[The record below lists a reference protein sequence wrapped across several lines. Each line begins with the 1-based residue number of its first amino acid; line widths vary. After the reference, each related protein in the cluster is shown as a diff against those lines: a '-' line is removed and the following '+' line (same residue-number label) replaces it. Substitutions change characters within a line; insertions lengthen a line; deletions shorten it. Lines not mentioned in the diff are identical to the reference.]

1 MTTTHRTTI
10 RSLSTLVDMR
20 SNEVDKLQTE
30 MAAKENVRER
40 YRKTLDKLTSLYE
53 SSGPSGRLPMALALN
68 CGDYK
73 QGVMAM
79 ADHQRV
85 NLHMHEADM
94 AVSQRALTAAYVK
107 REVLGQVLERHQDAA
122 ATAQRAQERKRHD
135 ELATQLWYR
144 GHK

>member
-1 MTTTHRTTI
+1 MTNTLHTI
-10 RSLSTLVDMR
+10 RSLSTLVDLR
-20 SNEVDKLQTE
+20 SNEVDKLQSE
-30 MAAKENVRER
+30 MAAKESVRER
-40 YRKTLDKLTSLYE
+40 YQKTLDKLTSLYE
-53 SSGPSGRLPMALALN
+53 TSGPSGRLPMALALN

-79 ADHQRV
+79 ADSQRV

-94 AVSQRALTAAYVK
+94 AVSQRALTAAFVK

-135 ELATQLWYR
+135 ELATQLWFR

>member
-1 MTTTHRTTI
+1 MTNTQHTI

-20 SNEVDKLQTE
+20 SNEVDRLQSE
-30 MAAKENVRER
+30 MAAKESVRDR
-40 YRKTLDKLTSLYE
+40 YQKTLDKLTDLYQ
-53 SSGPSGRLPMALALN
+53 SSGPSGRLPMALAIN

-79 ADHQRV
+79 ADSQRL

>member
-1 MTTTHRTTI
+1 MSQHTI
-10 RSLSTLVDMR
+10 RNLSTLVELR
-20 SNEVDKLQTE
+20 SNEVEKLQSE
-30 MAAKENVRER
+30 MAAKESVRER
-40 YRKTLDKLTSLYE
+40 YQKTLDKLTNLYE

-79 ADHQRV
+79 ADSQRL

-107 REVLGQVLERHQDAA
+107 REVLGQVLERHQHAA
-122 ATAQRAQERKRHD
+122 VTAQQAQERKRHD
-135 ELATQLWYR
+135 ELATQLWFR

>member
-1 MTTTHRTTI
+1 MTTQQHTI
-10 RSLSTLVDMR
+10 RNLSTLVELR
-20 SNEVDKLQTE
+20 SNEVEKLQSE
-30 MAAKENVRER
+30 MAAKESVRER
-40 YRKTLDKLTSLYE
+40 YRKTLDKLTNLYE
-53 SSGPSGRLPMALALN
+53 SSGPSGKLPMALALN

-79 ADHQRV
+79 ADSQRV

-107 REVLGQVLERHQDAA
+107 REVLGQVLERHQHAA
-122 ATAQRAQERKRHD
+122 ATAQRAQERKQHD
-135 ELATQLWYR
+135 ELATQLWFR

>member
-1 MTTTHRTTI
+1 MTNTQHTI

-20 SNEVDKLQTE
+20 SNEVDRLQSE
-30 MAAKENVRER
+30 MAVKESVRER
-40 YRKTLDKLTSLYE
+40 YKKTLDKLTDLYQ
-53 SSGPSGRLPMALALN
+53 SSGPSGRLPMALAMN

-79 ADHQRV
+79 ADSQRL

-94 AVSQRALTAAYVK
+94 AVSQRALAAAYVK